1 MNKLIEVIKKIA
13 TEMIFNKTTKEKM
26 IKNLNAKVDIPLIS
40 EKTEKEF
47 IESLYNAFEEAITE
61 RSAPPQFGMRY
72 AFDPDEFAEGGVTD
86 TDVALVGEKGPELA
100 MFPIGTHILPLGKA
114 KPADI

>member
-13 TEMIFNKTTKEKM
+13 TEMIFNETTKEKM
-26 IKNLNAKVDIPLIS
+26 IKNLNAKIDIPLIS

-61 RSAPPQFGMRY
+61 
-72 AFDPDEFAEGGVTD
+72 TIK
-86 TDVALVGEKGPELA
+86 EK
-100 MFPIGTHILPLGKA
+100 KDA
-114 KPADI
+114 KG